1 MRFITV
7 FRKYYGF
14 VTDKGVEIPY
24 KLQYNSFNEVKIMKI
39 GILGAMERE
48 VKWIYER
55 LDDAQIVEKCG
66 CKFYCGKLSGKEVVI
81 LQCGVGKVNAALGA
95 QNLFNHFGITHLIN
109 SGIAGAMASGL
120 GIFDF
125 VVSDELFYH
134 DIDVTQFGYKIG
146 QVPGQEPSFKADPV
160 MIEAALKAFPRAKS
174 SEGHKIIKGRIA
186 SGDQFISG
194 GERKE
199 FIRKTFDP
207 ACVEMEG
214 CAVAHAATINKI
226 PFIVVR
232 CMSDMADDNIE
243 TVYNFTEDD
252 AAKVSADFVEEII
265 KDL

>member
-1 MRFITV
+1 
-7 FRKYYGF
+7 
-14 VTDKGVEIPY
+14 
-24 KLQYNSFNEVKIMKI
+24 MKI

-81 LQCGVGKVNAALGA
+81 VQCGVGKVNAALGA
-95 QNLFNHFGITHLIN
+95 QNLISNFGITHLIN

-125 VVSDELFYH
+125 VVSEKTVYH
-134 DIDVTQFGYKIG
+134 DFDTTQFGYKIG
-146 QVPGQEPSFKADPV
+146 QVPGMSETFEADPKMV
-160 MIEAALKAFPRAKS
+160 EAAMKAFETSDCAKD
-174 SEGHKIIKGRIA
+174 HKIMKGLIA

-194 GERKE
+194 GERKD
-199 FIRKTFDP
+199 FIKKTFNP

-214 CAVAHAATINKI
+214 CAVAHAATVNKI
-226 PFIVVR
+226 PFIIVR

-243 TVYNFTEDD
+243 TVYKFTEDE
-252 AAKVSADFVEEII
+252 AAKISADFVEHII
-265 KDL
+265 KSL